1 MCGFRSYTFS
11 CDRQRVH
18 TASRSGLLQLHSR
31 NRVHLLSDCS
41 GGSGMGLE
49 GILSFLSAAL
59 FMISVAPH
67 LRQGKG
73 KQAEKGVECEAGR
86 VSLSC
91 APMTGSGCA
100 GARPSPGWGP
110 AGPAVGAP
118 PSSPT
123 LPYLLL
129 RRPAPPLSLGGAF
142 CWRWLF
148 PLWFVETVLLMGL
161 VRL

>member
-1 MCGFRSYTFS
+1 M
-11 CDRQRVH
+11 D
-18 TASRSGLLQLHSR
+18 
-31 NRVHLLSDCS
+31 
-41 GGSGMGLE
+41 LE

-59 FMISVAPH
+59 LLISVAPH

-73 KQAEKGVECEAGR
+73 KQAEKGVECEAGP

-100 GARPSPGWGP
+100 GARPPPGSGP

-123 LPYLLL
+123 RPYLLL
-129 RRPAPPLSLGGAF
+129 RRPAPLLSLGGPF
-142 CWRWLF
+142 VGGGCF
-148 PLWFVETVLLMGL
+148 PCDLKSPKPVETVLLMGL